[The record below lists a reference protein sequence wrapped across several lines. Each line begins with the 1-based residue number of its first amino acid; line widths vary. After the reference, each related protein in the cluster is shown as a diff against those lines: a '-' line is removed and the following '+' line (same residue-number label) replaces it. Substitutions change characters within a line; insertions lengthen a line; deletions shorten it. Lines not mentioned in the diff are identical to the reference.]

1 MLTVR
6 TPVMWLLSMM
16 SPSKVARVDH
26 RYDDRTGEQ
35 STAHNDLLHPVTGT
49 RTSRQPPYGSE
60 GLPASPAE
68 MDGDFVAFPLVDG
81 GAYRGRDGQLVCSV
95 SERHERTVEG
105 VSIDGSRHLYQATCA
120 EDRGRVRQLHA
131 YPRVTCS
138 HATESRRERDV
149 ERPDDAAHI
158 RRPSRGAT
166 SR

>member
-1 MLTVR
+1 MTIEPASNRHLH
-6 TPVMWLLSMM
+6 
-16 SPSKVARVDH
+16 D
-26 RYDDRTGEQ
+26 
-35 STAHNDLLHPVTGT
+35 DLLHHVTAT
-49 RTSRQPPYGSE
+49 RTTRQPPSRSC

-81 GAYRGRDGQLVCSV
+81 AAYRGRDGQLVCSV

-120 EDRGRVRQLHA
+120 EDRGRLRQLHA

-149 ERPDDAAHI
+149 ERPGDAAHVSC
-158 RRPSRGAT
+158 PSVTCTCT
-166 SR
+166 SRR